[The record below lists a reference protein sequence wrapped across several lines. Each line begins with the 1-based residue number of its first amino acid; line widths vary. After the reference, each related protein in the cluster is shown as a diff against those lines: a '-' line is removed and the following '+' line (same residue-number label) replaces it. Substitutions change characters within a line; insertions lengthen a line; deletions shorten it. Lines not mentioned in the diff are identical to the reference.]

1 MPLTSTHN
9 PLLQSIRRAVR
20 DGRPAEDGLIA
31 IEGPH
36 LIEEAAASPWRIEQV
51 FVTADSRER
60 HRALL
65 SRLRLDPIEVGA
77 RAFASM
83 AGTETSQEILALVR
97 PKHWRT
103 AELFRDPALVVV
115 LDGIQD
121 PGNAGTVVRS
131 AEAFGATGV
140 AMANGGVHLANG
152 KFLRAT
158 AGSLFHLPYSERIE
172 IADLRRV
179 RMFALVSQAARSIQ
193 ETDLRNSCALVV
205 GSEGAG
211 VSRELLQMAEPVS
224 IPTRRVES
232 LNAAVACSI
241 VLFEAQRQRSA
252 Q

>member
-9 PLLQSIRRAVR
+9 PLLQSIRRAAKE
-20 DGRPAEDGLIA
+20 GRPTQEGLIA

-51 FVTADSRER
+51 FVTSDGRER
-60 HRALL
+60 HHALL
-65 SRLRLDPIEVGA
+65 RRLGVDAIEVGA

-83 AGTETSQEILALVR
+83 AGTETSQGILALAQ
-97 PKHWRT
+97 PKRWST

-121 PGNAGTVVRS
+121 PGNAGTIVRS

-140 AMANGGVHLANG
+140 AMANGAVRLANG

-158 AGSLFHLPYSERIE
+158 AGSLFHLPYCEWIDVEDLRQVRTYALVSKAARPIQE
-172 IADLRRV
+172 ADLRGP
-179 RMFALVSQAARSIQ
+179 
-193 ETDLRNSCALVV
+193 CALVV
-205 GSEGAG
+205 GNEGVG
-211 VSRELLQMAEPVS
+211 VSRDLLQIAEPVS

-241 VLFEAQRQRSA
+241 ALFEAQRQRSA
-252 Q
+252 